1 MEPIKIAGLTL
12 KSEIPSDKEREED
25 AIINDSDPT
34 FADTT
39 PEKNTESNEVNVSQ
53 EIPDRELTIQED
65 LISILKRVEALERTD
80 NTIKAIGKLQG
91 AIELLKN

>member
-25 AIINDSDPT
+25 AIIDDSAPA
-34 FADTT
+34 FANAA
-39 PEKNTESNEVNVSQ
+39 PEKNTESNERKVFQ
-53 EIPDRELTIQED
+53 EVPERSSTIQES
-65 LISILKRVEALERTD
+65 LISILTSVEALDRTD

>member
-1 MEPIKIAGLTL
+1 MEGLKIPGLVL
-12 KSEIPSDKEREED
+12 KSEVKSEVKPEE
-25 AIINDSDPT
+25 S
-34 FADTT
+34 
-39 PEKNTESNEVNVSQ
+39 TESNEGKVFQ

-65 LISILKRVEALERTD
+65 LISILKRVEALDRTD